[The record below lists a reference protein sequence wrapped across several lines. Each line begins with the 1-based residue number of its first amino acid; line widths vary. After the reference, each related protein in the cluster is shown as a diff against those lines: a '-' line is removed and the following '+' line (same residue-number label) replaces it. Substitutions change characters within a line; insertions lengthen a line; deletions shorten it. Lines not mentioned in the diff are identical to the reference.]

1 MIPEPDSPSSP
12 PRGDLDINPLVQ
24 RYLDQLAAA
33 LAGRGVS
40 PEEQAGIRADIESH
54 VAEATSRG
62 ERLADVLERLGSAD
76 RLAGAYAVEEL
87 LRPRWARGADR
98 RRVQALAGR
107 VVACVTATTAAL
119 LGVLLGLAGA
129 ALALA
134 GVLGALA
141 AIVAPL
147 VPLDPTLRAGWP
159 QLVVV
164 LLSLAL
170 AAAGVAILRL
180 ARWNLGVLRRGLRGP
195 SLRNPRLH
203 NPTDVQGGPHAS

>member
-1 MIPEPDSPSSP
+1 MPQPDSQSNPQQPSP
-12 PRGDLDINPLVQ
+12 QINPLVQ
-24 RYLDQLAAA
+24 RYLDQLTAA

-98 RRVQALAGR
+98 RRVQAVAGS
-107 VVACVTATTAAL
+107 VVAVVTATTAAL

-129 ALALA
+129 ALALG
-134 GVLGALA
+134 GVVGALA
-141 AIVAPL
+141 AIAAPL
-147 VPLDPTLRAGWP
+147 LPLDPTLRAGWP

-164 LLSLAL
+164 LVSLAL

-180 ARWNLGVLRRGLRGP
+180 ARWNLGVLRNRGLRMKHLQTTETERG
-195 SLRNPRLH
+195 R
-203 NPTDVQGGPHAS
+203 HAS